1 MAKSLTSTI
10 NSAIKGTID
19 LEKFKKGKNL
29 SAGVV
34 FKEQRWIPLSQA
46 FQDTLQIPGIPVGHI
61 TLLRASTY
69 FVVIKNTSKPHLLF
83 NNLLFNKYSS

>member
-34 FKEQRWIPLSQA
+34 FKEQGGYRYLKHFKIHSR
-46 FQDTLQIPGIPVGHI
+46 FQEFLLV
-61 TLLRASTY
+61 TLL
-69 FVVIKNTSKPHLLF
+69 F
-83 NNLLFNKYSS
+83 